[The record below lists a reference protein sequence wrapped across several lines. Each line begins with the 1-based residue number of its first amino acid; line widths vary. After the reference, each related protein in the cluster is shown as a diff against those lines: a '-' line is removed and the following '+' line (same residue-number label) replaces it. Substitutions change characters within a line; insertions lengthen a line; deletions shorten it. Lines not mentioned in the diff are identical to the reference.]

1 MQRSKRLKT
10 IIHAVRAPGGA
21 RVADLVAATGVA
33 PMTVRRDLAELE
45 RQGILRRVHG
55 GATSVPSRGEHLP
68 YAVRLASHTGAKA
81 SIARACAGLV
91 PEGASVIVD
100 DGSTCA
106 AVARELAGRDLTVLA
121 MSVHVAAA
129 LGARAGTRIV
139 TPGGRLDP
147 DELSWVGATAVDAV
161 RAFRADVAVLGV
173 CGWEVSAGLTSST
186 LEDAEVKRAV
196 LVAAALPLTATAREA
211 MPAAIVPLAAAHS
224 RAARRGPA
232 PASSRGPARWPD
244 RRPDGARARL
254 RRLVR
259 GVAARGALVGG
270 SAGALAAPLDLL
282 GLVVPVVDDGR
293 RARARQPVSLLA
305 LTNRSR
311 PAAARASQSARWW
324 VSSGR
329 SNRRQSRPRE

>member
-1 MQRSKRLKT
+1 MT
-10 IIHAVRAPGGA
+10 I
-21 RVADLVAATGVA
+21 
-33 PMTVRRDLAELE
+33 RRDLAELE

-68 YAVRLASHTGAKA
+68 YAVRLASRAEAKVA
-81 SIARACAGLV
+81 IARSCAELI

-173 CGWEVSAGLTSST
+173 CGWDVSAGLTSST
-186 LEDAEVKRAV
+186 LDDAEVKRAV
-196 LVAAALPLTATAREA
+196 LGSAARTIAVTTGDKLGRSASFAVCASEAIDVVVVDRVDDTAREGLHTA
-211 MPAAIVPLAAAHS
+211 GVEVVCAERDDPS
-224 RAARRGPA
+224 R
-232 PASSRGPARWPD
+232 
-244 RRPDGARARL
+244 
-254 RRLVR
+254 
-259 GVAARGALVGG
+259 
-270 SAGALAAPLDLL
+270 
-282 GLVVPVVDDGR
+282 
-293 RARARQPVSLLA
+293 
-305 LTNRSR
+305 
-311 PAAARASQSARWW
+311 
-324 VSSGR
+324 
-329 SNRRQSRPRE
+329 

>member
-10 IIHAVRAPGGA
+10 IIHAVRAPGGV
-21 RVADLVAATGVA
+21 RVSDLVAATGVA

-45 RQGILRRVHG
+45 RQGILKRVHG

-68 YAVRLASHTGAKA
+68 YAVRLASHTEEKA
-81 SIARACAGLV
+81 SIARACAELV
-91 PEGASVIVD
+91 PDGASVIVD

-129 LGARAGTRIV
+129 LGARAGTRII

-173 CGWEVSAGLTSST
+173 CGWDVDVGLTSSV

-196 LVAAALPLTATAREA
+196 LGSAARTIAVATGDKLGRSATFAVCASEEIDVLVAGHLDETARDA
-211 MPAAIVPLAAAHS
+211 LLAAGVEVMLAE
-224 RAARRGPA
+224 RG
-232 PASSRGPARWPD
+232 
-244 RRPDGARARL
+244 RPQR
-254 RRLVR
+254 
-259 GVAARGALVGG
+259 
-270 SAGALAAPLDLL
+270 
-282 GLVVPVVDDGR
+282 
-293 RARARQPVSLLA
+293 
-305 LTNRSR
+305 
-311 PAAARASQSARWW
+311 
-324 VSSGR
+324 
-329 SNRRQSRPRE
+329 